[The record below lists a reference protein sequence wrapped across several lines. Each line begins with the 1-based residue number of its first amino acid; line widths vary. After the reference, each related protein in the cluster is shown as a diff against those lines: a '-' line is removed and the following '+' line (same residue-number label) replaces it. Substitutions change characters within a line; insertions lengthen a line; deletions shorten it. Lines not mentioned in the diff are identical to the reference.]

1 MTDEKKNKEEQKE
14 CKCLCQNK
22 YFKKFIV
29 VSAGTFV
36 GAFLALSLFAA
47 LNKPPMPAPM
57 PMPCPC
63 QQMLRPDFGP
73 QHFDRRPRGDFHKKF
88 DKEHAKKKFPPKT
101 EQPEIDD

>member
-1 MTDEKKNKEEQKE
+1 MTDENKIVEEQKE

-47 LNKPPMPAPM
+47 LNKPPMPM

-63 QQMLRPDFGP
+63 HQMVRPAFGP
-73 QHFDRRPRGDFHKKF
+73 QHFDRDIRGDFHKKF
-88 DKEHAKKKFPPKT
+88 DKEHAKKKFPPKA

>member
-1 MTDEKKNKEEQKE
+1 MTDENKIVEEQKE

-29 VSAGTFV
+29 ISAGTFV
-36 GAFLALSLFAA
+36 GAFLALSLFAG

-57 PMPCPC
+57 PCPC
-63 QQMLRPDFGP
+63 QQMIRPDFGP
-73 QHFDRRPRGDFHKKF
+73 QHFDRGYRGDFHKKF

-101 EQPEIDD
+101 ENEIDD